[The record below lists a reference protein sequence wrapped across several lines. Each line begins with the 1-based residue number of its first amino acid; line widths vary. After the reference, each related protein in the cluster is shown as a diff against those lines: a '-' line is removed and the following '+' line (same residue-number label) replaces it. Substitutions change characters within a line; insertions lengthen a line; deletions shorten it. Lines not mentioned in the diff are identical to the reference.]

1 MTAVSTKVVTS
12 TIDAV
17 ARTNFLLI
25 ACFLSF
31 MTLVV
36 IVMEDTLIASII
48 FNNIKNSNNNDNINI
63 NNNHM
68 NVDDNNNNNN
78 ILILTLELILISI
91 LILMLIIMA

>member
-1 MTAVSTKVVTS
+1 MMTAVSTKAVTS

-17 ARTNFLLI
+17 ARTNFLVI

-48 FNNIKNSNNNDNINI
+48 FNNINNGNNNDNINI

-68 NVDDNNNNNN
+68 NVDDDNNNNNDD
-78 ILILTLELILISI
+78 ILILTLELILILI
-91 LILMLIIMA
+91 LILI

>member
-1 MTAVSTKVVTS
+1 MMTAVSTKVVTS

-17 ARTNFLLI
+17 ARTNFLVI

-36 IVMEDTLIASII
+36 IVMEDTLIASIS
-48 FNNIKNSNNNDNINI
+48 FNNINNSNNNDNINI

-68 NVDDNNNNNN
+68 NVDDDNNNNNN
-78 ILILTLELILISI
+78 NDILILTLELILILI
-91 LILMLIIMA
+91 LILI